1 MDLTRGV
8 LGGIVCSIVSA
19 LKLRRVPR
27 MPIQLFRFPCLE
39 LDGMTVCS
47 ANQEACAL
55 LGENP
60 AGRPFVALLDENA
73 RKVWRRESS
82 RRISRGARYLGET
95 SLRCRG
101 GQVRARLIMLRDGGR
116 NMIVL
121 SAPGEAKK
129 PRPADMLSSDDVT
142 ELVHEMR
149 APLTIISSA
158 ATLMRE
164 RPEAVEQYL
173 QGIERNCERLQNM
186 VNDIMTLGSEDGGMC
201 KPALRQI
208 ELASWLEEQAALI
221 RPQAQCRG
229 VELLFTSAPGELHVS
244 TDPQLLEHIIVNLIG
259 NALKFTP
266 GGGRISMRLELT
278 CEDVIITVSD
288 TGRGI
293 APDKLNRI
301 FERGYTGD
309 AQQGYGIGL
318 ALAERC
324 SRSLGG
330 RLSAFSDGK
339 TGSTFTLTLPASIT
353 ASGT

>member
-1 MDLTRGV
+1 M
-8 LGGIVCSIVSA
+8 
-19 LKLRRVPR
+19 
-27 MPIQLFRFPCLE
+27 
-39 LDGMTVCS
+39 
-47 ANQEACAL
+47 
-55 LGENP
+55 
-60 AGRPFVALLDENA
+60 
-73 RKVWRRESS
+73 
-82 RRISRGARYLGET
+82 
-95 SLRCRG
+95 
-101 GQVRARLIMLRDGGR
+101 
-116 NMIVL
+116 
-121 SAPGEAKK
+121 
-129 PRPADMLSSDDVT
+129 
-142 ELVHEMR
+142 
-149 APLTIISSA
+149 
-158 ATLMRE
+158 
-164 RPEAVEQYL
+164 
-173 QGIERNCERLQNM
+173 
-186 VNDIMTLGSEDGGMC
+186 NDIMTLGSEDGGMC

-229 VELLFTSAPGELHVS
+229 VELLFTSAPGELHVN

-309 AQQGYGIGL
+309 AQHGYGIGL